1 MRKGIIT
8 IHPQAVKS
16 GAKRY
21 GWPATSEKAQSQMLF
36 GHNSNV
42 KIGETIY
49 HVQTED
55 RGISRAVIDTMVYQ
69 SGRVLHRRT
78 NTYFDLLPLDTAR
91 EEKLKQRVSA
101 QHHAIVEE
109 LRSGNLK
116 LAQHAIPPSPPKPS
130 ADGAPDSLSLKLL
143 NAKTWLSGKRA
154 TLQVMVSLKENGAAV
169 SGAGVTARIEGATE
183 PAQHSTA
190 TGLDGKAQLAFDMPR
205 LAGAEC
211 ALVIE
216 ASNGKARARLHFQ
229 LRAKPK
235 VPAAG

>member
-1 MRKGIIT
+1 
-8 IHPQAVKS
+8 
-16 GAKRY
+16 
-21 GWPATSEKAQSQMLF
+21 MLF

-42 KIGETIY
+42 KIGETVY

-55 RGISRAVIDTMVYQ
+55 RGTSHAVIDTMVYQ
-69 SGRVLHRRT
+69 SGRVLHRRR
-78 NTYFDLLPLDTAR
+78 NTYFDLLPLDGER
-91 EEKLKQRVSA
+91 EEKLKHRVSA
-101 QHHAIVEE
+101 QHHAILEE
-109 LRSGNLK
+109 LRSGTLK
-116 LAQHAIPPSPPKPS
+116 LAQHATPPAPAKPS
-130 ADGAPDSLSLKLL
+130 VDAARDSLNLELL

-154 TLQVMVSLKENGAAV
+154 TLQVLVSQRENGAAV
-169 SGAGVTARIEGATE
+169 SGASVTARIEGAAE

-205 LAGAEC
+205 LTGAEC

-216 ASNGKARARLHFQ
+216 ADSGKAHARLHFQ

>member
-1 MRKGIIT
+1 
-8 IHPQAVKS
+8 
-16 GAKRY
+16 
-21 GWPATSEKAQSQMLF
+21 MLF

-42 KIGETIY
+42 KIGETVY

-55 RGISRAVIDTMVYQ
+55 RGTSHAVIDTMVYHN
-69 SGRVLHRRT
+69 GRVLHRRA
-78 NTYFDLLPLDTAR
+78 NSYFDLLPLDAAR

-101 QHHAIVEE
+101 QHHAILEE
-109 LRSGNLK
+109 LRSGTLK
-116 LAQHAIPPSPPKPS
+116 LAQHAKPAAPTKPYSDREAKAVPS
-130 ADGAPDSLSLKLL
+130 AGGASDSLSLELL

-154 TLQVMVSLKENGAAV
+154 TLQVLVSQKENSATV
-169 SGAGVTARIEGATE
+169 SGARVTARIEGAAE
-183 PAQHSTA
+183 PAQYSTA

-216 ASNGKARARLHFQ
+216 ASNGKAQARLHFQ